1 MDLTTLEA
9 MPSWEWPANA
19 KDVLLDT
26 LRNKGADDADR
37 RLAAGLAGDFVVL
50 DDEIVEALLAIVS
63 AGNELETLRGRAAIS
78 LGPALEHADLEGFDD
93 LDDLVI
99 SENTFRRVVEQ
110 LHRLYMDVA
119 VPTDVRRR
127 ILEASVRAPQDW
139 HADAIR
145 TAYASDDPAS
155 KLSAVFSMRWA
166 PGFED
171 QILEALASENE
182 DIEYEAVHAAG
193 HWAIEEAWP
202 HVTGLITGETAD
214 KSLRLAAIE
223 AVANI
228 RPDEAGVLLVE
239 LLDDDDA
246 DIVEAAD
253 EAMAMA
259 QMLDEFEDNEDDE
272 HFPI

>member
-193 HWAIEEAWP
+193 HWAIEEAWT

>member
-26 LRNKGADDADR
+26 LRNEGADDADR

-63 AGNELETLRGRAAIS
+63 AGNESEMLRGRAAIS

-93 LDDLVI
+93 LDDLVTG
-99 SENTFRRVVEQ
+99 ENTFRRVVEQ

-214 KSLRLAAIE
+214 KGLRLAAIE

-228 RPDEAGVLLVE
+228 RPDEAGALLVE

-272 HFPI
+272 RFPM